1 MKLLNTFAGF
11 TYIRIPEYNL
21 VILVDGHP
29 DSKLRKW
36 LGNKTVEAHRQI
48 TKGNYE
54 TTTHTFK

>member
-21 VILVDGHP
+21 VILVDGY
-29 DSKLRKW
+29 SENKLRKW

-48 TKGNYE
+48 TKMNYA
-54 TTTHTFK
+54 TITHAFK

>member
-11 TYIRIPEYNL
+11 NYVRIPKYNL

-36 LGNKTVEAHRQI
+36 LGDETIEYYKQI
-48 TKGNYE
+48 TKRNYE
-54 TTTHTFK
+54 TITHAFK